1 MNSEKLKKIERFAKE
16 RNEAL
21 FSLDEQHIKAFLRK
35 YGLPVPSSENVL
47 WGATYKCIMNLKEVP
62 EDVKKKAEQGL
73 KELNIDSSLGIGS
86 LPL

>member
-16 RNEAL
+16 RKEPL

>member
-35 YGLPVPSSENVL
+35 YGLPVTIQRKCALGSNLQVYHEPERSPGRCKKEGRA
-47 WGATYKCIMNLKEVP
+47 WGSKN
-62 EDVKKKAEQGL
+62 
-73 KELNIDSSLGIGS
+73 
-86 LPL
+86 